1 MKVLALM
8 IFFISGCT
16 TLTNGESSGDN
27 LDPNLHP
34 EMLRRPPDSV
44 WFCTGRSR
52 QTQDCGWVP
61 RHYIEDAFRRTFG

>member
-8 IFFISGCT
+8 IFFISGCASIT
-16 TLTNGESSGDN
+16 EREPGEDN

-34 EMLRRPPDSV
+34 EMLRRPSDSV

-61 RHYIEDAFRRTFG
+61 RQYVEDAFRRVFG